1 MPDDRAAARNM
12 STPSTVQAGLSGE
25 TVWIRISGR
34 GSFQNSAG
42 LKNFAEIMLRR
53 GRHDFVV
60 DLQDCELMDSTFMGT
75 LVGIALQAG
84 EKGSLTVIR
93 ANPRNRDVLANLGL
107 DRIMRVQDNA
117 VDAPTDTSAIP
128 AAATGRETIVEA
140 HRNLAAINPE
150 NAIRFKDVLEFLTAE
165 QESPEGNP

>member
-1 MPDDRAAARNM
+1 M
-12 STPSTVQAGLSGE
+12 SSTSTVQAGLSGE

-42 LKNFAEIMLRR
+42 LKNFAEEMLLR
-53 GRHDFVV
+53 GRHNFIV
-60 DLQDCELMDSTFMGT
+60 DLQGCELMDSTFMGT
-75 LVGIALQAG
+75 LVGIALKAG

-93 ANPRNRDVLANLGL
+93 ANPRNRDVLGNLGL

-117 VDAPTDTSAIP
+117 LDGPSDTSAIP
-128 AAATGRETIVEA
+128 SASTERETIVEA

-150 NAIRFKDVLEFLTAE
+150 NAIRFKDVLEFLTTE
-165 QESPEGNP
+165 QERQEGNP